1 MILTK
6 IWQRYFLKEI
16 FKVFFL
22 FLFSFYFLFVILDAS
37 SHVQDFIRESK
48 LQLKMAAFYY
58 FFQFVKYADLI
69 VPLAVLISTIK
80 VLCSFNVH
88 RELVALQ
95 ASGVKTKT
103 LLRPFFFVG
112 LLATLFMYCNFEFIN
127 PKALGYIN
135 HFYESHFKHSYHGK
149 RKEPIHVLHLKDN
162 SKLIYQTTIPSKEYF
177 FDLLWVRSFD
187 DIMRIKYLKTDPK
200 NPQAFFID
208 HIKRNSK
215 GQLEKAHSYD
225 HKLLTELKWDPKM
238 TLVGKIPVE
247 NRKTSELF
255 NYLIKKKTTNSYQP
269 SEIKTH
275 FLFKL
280 LMPLLSILVVAAV
293 APSCLSYSRNIP
305 TFFIYCI
312 SLFGFIAFFTLIDSC
327 TIIGENKVI
336 SPYLALITPFATAFG
351 LFGIKLI
358 RV

>member
-22 FLFSFYFLFVILDAS
+22 FLFSFYFLFFILDAS

-48 LQLKMAAFYY
+48 LQLKTAALYY
-58 FFQFVKYADLI
+58 CFQFIKYSDLI
-69 VPLAVLISTIK
+69 IPLAVLISTIK

-112 LLATLFMYCNFEFIN
+112 ILATLFMYTNFEYIN
-127 PKALGYIN
+127 PKALSFIN
-135 HFYESHFKHSYHGK
+135 QFYQSHFKHSYHGK

-162 SKLIYQTTIPSKEYF
+162 SKLIYQTTTPSKDYF

-187 DIMRIKYLKTDPK
+187 DIMRIKYLKTDP
-200 NPQAFFID
+200 NDPQAFFID
-208 HIKRNSK
+208 QIKRNDQ
-215 GQLEKAHSYD
+215 GNMEKVNSYD
-225 HKLLTELKWDPKM
+225 HKVLTELKWDTKM
-238 TLVGKIPVE
+238 TLVGKIPID
-247 NRKTSELF
+247 NRKVSELF
-255 NYLIKKKTTNSYQP
+255 QYVTKVKWTNSYQP
-269 SEIKTH
+269 AEITTH

-280 LMPLLSILVVAAV
+280 LMPLLSVLVILAV
-293 APSCLSYSRNIP
+293 APSCLSYSRNTP
-305 TFFIYCI
+305 TFFIYTI
-312 SLFGFIAFFTLIDSC
+312 AIFGFIAFFTLIDAC
-327 TIIGENKVI
+327 TILGENNIV
-336 SPYLALITPFATAFG
+336 SPYIAIITPFALAFG
-351 LFGIKLI
+351 YFGIRTL